1 MGKKAMILYKH
12 SNKKDNIRDL
22 EKNPQR
28 VVSKLQGE
36 RERWQ
41 KTWNKQL
48 HCFMTGKKGRYWKKS
63 MLESLVTKQVFEIF
77 SSVARTEEEIG
88 NP

>member
-1 MGKKAMILYKH
+1 MILYKH

-36 RERWQ
+36 RER
-41 KTWNKQL
+41 
-48 HCFMTGKKGRYWKKS
+48 
-63 MLESLVTKQVFEIF
+63 
-77 SSVARTEEEIG
+77 
-88 NP
+88 